1 VLGFVVGTYV
11 NFIYFVFQLK
21 KLVPDFSLKEL
32 YAPLGKILLSGLLMS
47 VFLYVPM
54 QLLDNLVFNTT
65 YVIEL
70 IALTAIVS
78 LGGFFIYFLITYYF
92 KLPEVML
99 MFKVLR
105 KLKIKTQKLEN
116 LENSL
121 NQSIS

>member
-1 VLGFVVGTYV
+1 
-11 NFIYFVFQLK
+11 
-21 KLVPDFSLKEL
+21 
-32 YAPLGKILLSGLLMS
+32 MS

-70 IALTAIVS
+70 IALTGIVS
-78 LGGFFIYFLITYYF
+78 LGGFFIYFLITFYF